1 MDGWAGLAVVTAN
14 VGLHAGRWT
23 PRTTFFHTHKSKF
36 EVDSSMAQATL
47 TYLRSFALASTGS
60 KPSAIQNQYPFSRF
74 GWKKG
79 FLCSLKYK
87 SYFSLF
93 FPPELA

>member
-1 MDGWAGLAVVTAN
+1 MHGWAGLAVDTAN

-47 TYLRSFALASTGS
+47 TYVYTYALL
-60 KPSAIQNQYPFSRF
+60 P
-74 GWKKG
+74 
-79 FLCSLKYK
+79 
-87 SYFSLF
+87 
-93 FPPELA
+93 